1 MNDVVLLGGICLLLC
16 MYVMYLHHRLRAAR
30 VAVKMMA
37 ITIAKILDGKVEVKK
52 GQDGEICVSLKGVSN
67 E

>member
-1 MNDVVLLGGICLLLC
+1 MNDVILLAVICLLLC

-52 GQDGEICVSLKGVSN
+52 GQDGEISVSLKGVSN